1 MIATCTATPVNGS
14 DASFRAWGG
23 GLSGAITSAGLVRV
37 WSGIDWNTAAVPN
50 QGWQIVGHEVFRFS
64 DVWQGEAPVYLR
76 IGYGAGSDADY
87 PRITVQIGSEVAADG
102 SLSGLVTPVSDLALA
117 YYGLTYLTYTCY
129 VLLSPERFGI
139 VFYPSGAAARAQ
151 CWVERWRRSGGLTPG
166 GVTLLASNGGNVFTL
181 SSSLDYSA
189 LTTTS
194 RTQDC
199 AAAVQPLGATTG
211 LDGSSL
217 TLYPIRT
224 WDGRREVG
232 PLLSVLAY
240 FQGDAATGDMLSVL
254 CWDGVR
260 RVYKAQGVPWNS
272 VLLREPVQSRQCCL
286 ALLWEGVATSA
297 LTCEAPASP
306 YFVSPVS
313 PVAGRIW
320 PRRTR

>member
-1 MIATCTATPVNGS
+1 MIATCTATPVNDS

-23 GLSGAITSAGLVRV
+23 GLSGAITFAGLVRV
-37 WSGIDWNTAAVPN
+37 WPGIDWNTAAVPD
-50 QGWQIVGHEVFRFS
+50 QSGQIVGYEVFRFA
-64 DVWQGEAPVYLR
+64 DVWQAEAPVYVR
-76 IGYGAGSDADY
+76 IGYGSGSDAAY
-87 PRITVQIGSEVAADG
+87 PRITIQIGSEVAADG
-102 SLSGLVTPVSDLALA
+102 SLSGLVTPVSDLALT
-117 YYGLTYLTYTCY
+117 YYGLSYLTYTCY

-139 VFYPSGAAARAQ
+139 VFYPNGTQNRAQ
-151 CWVERWRRSGGLTPG
+151 CWVERRRRSG
-166 GVTLLASNGGNVFTL
+166 GVTLLAANGGNVFTL
-181 SSSLDYSA
+181 SSSLGYSA
-189 LTTTS
+189 LTATS

-217 TLYPIRT
+217 ALYPIRT

-240 FQGDAATGDMLSVL
+240 FQGNAATGDMLSVL

-260 RVYKAQGVPWNS
+260 RVYKAQGVPWND
-272 VLLREPVQSRQCCL
+272 VFLREPVRSLQCCL

-297 LTCEAPASP
+297 LTCEATASP
-306 YFVSPVS
+306 YSVNSPTE
-313 PVAGRIW
+313 GRIW